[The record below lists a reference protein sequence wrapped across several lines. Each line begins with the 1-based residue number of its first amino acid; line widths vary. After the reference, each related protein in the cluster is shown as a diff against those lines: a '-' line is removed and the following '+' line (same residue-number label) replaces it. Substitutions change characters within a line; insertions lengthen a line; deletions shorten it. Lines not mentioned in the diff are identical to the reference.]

1 MLWWRI
7 RSDRDL
13 HHAAALALRRC
24 ISLAARHLQG
34 SLRLG
39 KIKATV
45 EGKRMNS
52 EKASGH
58 PWERRDAHSQNEAT
72 EQNIA
77 KPAPESDQFDERLSA
92 EDVEWKVSGSGLGE
106 VKAERDGRRDD
117 PADVPLETEETRP
130 IALKDALTGL
140 PNRLAFDQLLEYG
153 LSQATRHQWGLAV
166 LFVAVDQFTTIHD
179 ADGHDQVLQMVATR
193 ITSFL
198 RLSDTVSRWGGDQF
212 VCLLP
217 EVKNHADI
225 TNLAVKMV
233 ARIVEPCV
241 LDWEILRVRA
251 SIGIAIFPAHGTT
264 AETLLSH
271 AGAAMDE
278 AKGAEA
284 RVVLFRRDLP
294 FPSHRPEELSRP
306 DPT

>member
-106 VKAERDGRRDD
+106 GKAERDDRRDD

-179 ADGHDQVLQMVATR
+179 ADGHDQVLQMAATR

-217 EVKNHADI
+217 EVKI
-225 TNLAVKMV
+225 MPIS
-233 ARIVEPCV
+233 RI
-241 LDWEILRVRA
+241 
-251 SIGIAIFPAHGTT
+251 
-264 AETLLSH
+264 
-271 AGAAMDE
+271 
-278 AKGAEA
+278 
-284 RVVLFRRDLP
+284 
-294 FPSHRPEELSRP
+294 
-306 DPT
+306 